1 MFKIVFLFTV
11 FLTSLC
17 CSVSSQTDLNDFNV
31 YNKWSLGISFGSH
44 DGMHPTQA
52 VTKIHH
58 FNHYGFET
66 RYMFNNR
73 VGIKLDFGYDLMNF
87 SKVSIKT
94 NYWRSSIQGVLNL
107 GDALRFD
114 TWTNRF
120 GLLFHAG
127 FGMSHMW
134 LKEDSRTTQQVQDDP
149 LFDGVDDMV
158 NYTFGLTPQI
168 KLNNHF
174 SLNANVQFTC
184 HNRQSK
190 TWDWRQDNI
199 PENIRGGMDGYLF
212 NLSVGLTYYIGKK
225 KTHADWTP
233 TIYAVVFDNTELL
246 SHIKELQGQLQDDD
260 GDGVINAKDQ
270 EPNSLPGAIVNS
282 KGVSVIDSDLDGVED
297 SRDLEPNSPKGA
309 IVNSNGV
316 SVIDSDKDGIEDSR
330 DLEPNSL
337 PGSIVNSQGIAII
350 DSDGDGI
357 QDKFDACP
365 LIPGLF
371 SENGCPKSNKPVVQE
386 PVKQVEVEDDVNDDI
401 KEIMKRA
408 LRGVKFETNKSIILQ
423 RSFIYLDE
431 VVSVMQDFPQYN
443 LRIEG
448 HTDNV
453 GNDDSNLRLSKYRAR
468 ACMDYL
474 IAKGIDPSRM
484 RSEGYGETMP
494 IESNQTAAGRAENR
508 RVEFKIIFD

>member
-1 MFKIVFLFTV
+1 MFKIVFLFIV
-11 FLTSLC
+11 FVTSLC
-17 CSVSSQTDLNDFNV
+17 YSVSSQTDLNDFNV

-58 FNHYGFET
+58 FNHYGIET

-73 VGIKLDFGYDLMNF
+73 VGIKLDFGYDLMDF
-87 SKVSIKT
+87 RKVSIKT

-134 LKEDSRTTQQVQDDP
+134 LKEDSRTSQQAQDDP

-168 KLNNHF
+168 KLNDHF

-199 PENIRGGMDGYLF
+199 PENVRGGMDGYLF
-212 NLSVGLTYYIGKK
+212 NLAVGLTYYVGKK

-246 SHIKELQGQLQDDD
+246 AHIKELQGQLQDDD
-260 GDGVINAKDQ
+260 GDGVINVKDQ
-270 EPNSLPGAIVNS
+270 ELNSPPGATVNS
-282 KGVSVIDSDLDGVED
+282 KGVSIIDADLDGVED
-297 SRDLEPNSPKGA
+297 SRDLEPNSPLGA
-309 IVNSNGV
+309 MVNS
-316 SVIDSDKDGIEDSR
+316 R
-330 DLEPNSL
+330 
-337 PGSIVNSQGIAII
+337 GIAIV

-365 LIPGLF
+365 SVPGLF
-371 SENGCPKSNKPVVQE
+371 SENGCPKSNKLVVQQ
-386 PVKQVEVEDDVNDDI
+386 PVQQKEVEGDVNDDI

-453 GNDDSNLRLSKYRAR
+453 GDDDSNLRLSKYRAR

-484 RSEGYGETMP
+484 RSEGYGETIP
-494 IESNQTAAGRAENR
+494 IQSNQTASGRAENR
-508 RVEFKIIFD
+508 RVEFKIVFE